1 MKMTD
6 IRYKKSGEALKN
18 EEKNTDTKEKV
29 RLAELELEKEKLS
42 LRGTIIKVWIFVVLA
57 LAVVS
62 IEILLKDKDNPDS
75 IGYLLLLIDFNAA
88 IWPAVALFGKK
99 EKRRKK

>member
-1 MKMTD
+1 
-6 IRYKKSGEALKN
+6 
-18 EEKNTDTKEKV
+18 
-29 RLAELELEKEKLS
+29 
-42 LRGTIIKVWIFVVLA
+42 VWIFVVLA